1 MSEVNY
7 RTAIQQI
14 REKYPSVESLT
25 VNEVAAYLN
34 CDVRK
39 VRRLIKTNK
48 LYAVDTGVGVYH
60 IYRIPI
66 NALAK
71 MMSRTQK

>member
-39 VRRLIKTNK
+39 VRRLINTNK

>member
-14 REKYPSVESLT
+14 REKFPNVESLT
-25 VNEVAAYLN
+25 VSDVAAYLN
-34 CDVRK
+34 CDARK
-39 VRRLIKTNK
+39 VKRLIKTNK
-48 LYAVDTGVGVYH
+48 LFAVDTGIGVYH
-60 IYRIPI
+60 IYRISI